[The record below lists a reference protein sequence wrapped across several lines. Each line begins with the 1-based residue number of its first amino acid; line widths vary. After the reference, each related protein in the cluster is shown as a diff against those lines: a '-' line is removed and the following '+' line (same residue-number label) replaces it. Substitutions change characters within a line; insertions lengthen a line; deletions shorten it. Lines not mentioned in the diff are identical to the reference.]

1 MQLILASLTLPSAS
15 TPKEYTGYK
24 INSAYPLRTPLILSN
39 SGTTSKPTT
48 KRALTNVSRSMST
61 SHGPSSEY
69 EYVPHDPTPAAA
81 AAAAAASSTAAALPN
96 DDDGARMVRSDQN
109 ANAGTRKCT
118 GITDVT
124 SSRGDSRPTTV
135 SATRQ
140 GRLGNTP
147 PNRSLRGRSIHVD
160 PNEKPGAEC
169 DDTLDGRNDNA
180 HPANTDAIVIIIIIT
195 VVVAPDEDDDDDDDD
210 DDVSSSPRWV
220 DSRDA
225 AADAAEAEAVVE
237 SKAKD
242 ERNDSTASD
251 AIDQA
256 NTQVASRMTDCL
268 IVRSR

>member
-1 MQLILASLTLPSAS
+1 MPLISFSLTLPSAS
-15 TPKEYTGYK
+15 TPNEYIGYK

-69 EYVPHDPTPAAA
+69 EYVPHDPTPTAAA
-81 AAAAAASSTAAALPN
+81 FSSTAAALPN
-96 DDDGARMVRSDQN
+96 DDDGARMVRSHQN

-124 SSRGDSRPTTV
+124 SSRRDSRPTTV

-160 PNEKPGAEC
+160 PNENPGAEC
-169 DDTLDGRNDNA
+169 DDTFGGRSDIA
-180 HPANTDAIVIIIIIT
+180 HPANTDAIVIIIIIA
-195 VVVAPDEDDDDDDDD
+195 VVVAPDDDDDDDD
-210 DDVSSSPRWV
+210 DDGVSSSSPRWV
-220 DSRDA
+220 DGRDA
-225 AADAAEAEAVVE
+225 AAEAAEAEAVVE
-237 SKAKD
+237 SEAKE

-268 IVRSR
+268 IFRSRCPT